1 MQTAG
6 AKRAAHARQQATG
19 GTDAVD
25 ELLSQLQEIEQAS
38 DAECPYCYRVSECPY
53 CDRVS
58 ECPYCYRASDVL
70 VRSLVGRRMDRKD
83 RKKNQKL
90 LLHLRGPKCLLQTQS
105 KTSAYHRNQNTLSDS
120 SSIVRLKHSKLPNRC
135 ASRLLWLL
143 CPPWL
148 LCPS

>member
-38 DAECPYCYRVSECPY
+38 DAECPYCYR
-53 CDRVS
+53 
-58 ECPYCYRASDVL
+58 ASYVL

-135 ASRLLWLL
+135 ASRLPWLL

-148 LCPS
+148 LCLS